1 MPAGPSSSRGLGRPG
16 DGAQRPPQP
25 RFLTLPRVDP
35 PRDLEGF
42 AHERLL
48 FAAEM
53 DKVEGGGRGSH
64 TRHLGTAR
72 RVVLVVDCFLVVCA
86 DDGVVA
92 GVMPVEEMSPD
103 VTVQSVVLEDGGGR
117 RRRTQHQ
124 LMLESSRQGCFLLQQ
139 TDGTN
144 AIERLLY
151 VIERIHEEV
160 FDRSLRV
167 TEAPP
172 DVDLARGVYIK
183 PPAVV
188 RRLFTSA
195 WQPYVV
201 LVADEDAEDD
211 VDTTTDGDSRGPPAG
226 GRPRTQQHAEWGDG
240 GGGGGGGGKDAY
252 PTRSSARGSQAGLGA
267 RPGSLMKSPRSRAG
281 SVHETRQPYA
291 ARPQQQQQQ
300 QQPQPRQ
307 PPQPQP
313 QPQPPHTDTFDR
325 ERDREE
331 FTRLGGGLGN
341 ADLADDE
348 EEIIEIVRKVR
359 RRPGSPARANHPS
372 RLSTAAPATPATT
385 APSTAAAAAASA
397 PTRRNPLAD
406 DDGSNGSE
414 DALLFDERGSPLAAL
429 REGWVKD
436 EFWRS
441 YNDALERRAPLPTR
455 RRADA
460 PSGTTTRRAA
470 PAHVQTR
477 TRPPRAVYEGRQWWA
492 GEPSTD
498 ADSSA
503 AASTASQ
510 RSSPGVTTTYREYR
524 SGGGGGSGSGP
535 RSVHERKRACLDTAE
550 LVMDKVEKLSV
561 DIEQA
566 RRRLDSTSS
575 RYPGHNSSAKPSRS
589 GGGGGGGGGAA
600 VVQPRTDE
608 PTPWGAYVADWN
620 PTSQWAWDGGL
631 DQRR

>member
-1 MPAGPSSSRGLGRPG
+1 MPAGNSSSRGLGRHA
-16 DGAQRPPQP
+16 DGPQRPPQP

-35 PRDLEGF
+35 PRDLENF

-48 FAAEM
+48 FAADM

-72 RVVLVVDCFLVVCA
+72 RVVLVVDCFLVVCSE
-86 DDGVVA
+86 DGVVA

-103 VTVQSVVLEDGGGR
+103 VTVQSVVLDDSGGR

-151 VIERIHEEV
+151 VVERIHEEV
-160 FDRSLRV
+160 FDRRLRV

-211 VDTTTDGDSRGPPAG
+211 VDTTTDDSRGPPAG
-226 GRPRTQQHAEWGDG
+226 GRPRTQQNAEWG
-240 GGGGGGGGKDAY
+240 GGGGGGGRDAY

-281 SVHETRQPYA
+281 SVHETRQPFS

-300 QQPQPRQ
+300 SQPPPQTQPQPRQ
-307 PPQPQP
+307 
-313 QPQPPHTDTFDR
+313 QPQPPHTETFDR
-325 ERDREE
+325 DRDREE

-359 RRPGSPARANHPS
+359 RRPGSPARAHHYPS
-372 RLSTAAPATPATT
+372 RLSTAAPATTATSS
-385 APSTAAAAAASA
+385 PSAAAAAAASA

-414 DALLFDERGSPLAAL
+414 EAALLFDERGKGDSPLAAL

-455 RRADA
+455 RRGDA
-460 PSGTTTRRAA
+460 PSGTTGRAA
-470 PAHVQTR
+470 PAHTQTR
-477 TRPPRAVYEGRQWWA
+477 TRPPRDTRAVYEGRQWWA

-503 AASTASQ
+503 AASTVSQ
-510 RSSPGVTTTYREYR
+510 RSSPGVATTHREYR
-524 SGGGGGSGSGP
+524 SGGGGSGGP
-535 RSVHERKRACLDTAE
+535 RSVHARKRACLDTAE

-575 RYPGHNSSAKPSRS
+575 RYPSRHNSSAKPSR
-589 GGGGGGGGGAA
+589 GGGGGAT

-631 DQRR
+631 DQRK